1 MKNYTVKK
9 ENCDDIIVKNI
20 YCIGRNYSEHAKEL
34 GNPKPKEP
42 FFFQKS
48 IPSLNTSQ
56 EIILPEDK
64 SIDYEVEIVLLIGRD
79 GTGKSLEDALS
90 FIDGYAIGIDL
101 TDREYQN
108 SLKNKKLPWL
118 LSKSF
123 FGSAVVS
130 DFSLRPIED
139 NFWLN
144 LNGKRKQHGSF
155 EQMTFSYA
163 EQIYFLSNKIP
174 LMKGDLI
181 FTGTPKG
188 VGSLEINDK
197 VEIGYGNRTLK
208 TLVVSSVK

>member
-1 MKNYTVKK
+1 MKDYTVKK
-9 ENCDDIIVKNI
+9 ENSDDITVKNI

-48 IPSLNTSQ
+48 IPSLNISQ

-130 DFSLRPIED
+130 DFSSRPIED

-144 LNGKRKQHGSF
+144 LNGKRKQQGSF

-188 VGSLEINDK
+188 IGSLEINDK

-208 TLVVSSVK
+208 TIVVSSVK

>member
-1 MKNYTVKK
+1 MKDYTVKK
-9 ENCDDIIVKNI
+9 ENSDDITVKNI

-48 IPSLNTSQ
+48 IPSLNISQ

-64 SIDYEVEIVLLIGRD
+64 SIDYEVEIVLLIGRS

-101 TDREYQN
+101 TDRAYQN
-108 SLKNKKLPWL
+108 KLKNKKLPWL

-130 DFSLRPIED
+130 DFSSTPIED

-144 LNGKRKQHGSF
+144 LNGKRKQQGSF

-208 TLVVSSVK
+208 TITVNSVK